1 MMNKINQAIKQVE
14 NGDIENGLKQL
25 EKMIPSSTDDE
36 KYSIAQYYVKWGF
49 HEKAKEI
56 FEQLINKYPDESD
69 LILQLAEIYID
80 LDQDED
86 AIALLDKIKDDDP
99 SYIQALLIQADLY
112 QVQGLEEVSEMKL
125 LEAKRMKPDEPVID
139 FGLAEL
145 YFSLGEYSKCLPY
158 YENVA
163 DSGIEISGVDLN
175 ERMAESLRS
184 LGEFEKAL
192 PYYEKAIDERFDINT
207 LFGYAFTAFHAG
219 YYKKA
224 IELFTQLKELDPDY
238 HSLYLYLAKAY
249 EHEGLLNDSYEH
261 AKLGLKIDPFNKDLL
276 LYAGKI
282 ALKLGERE
290 EAEQHLKKAIS
301 IDPGFSEAV
310 LSLTKIYLHDGRYEE
325 VVECIEEVMNSGE
338 YDPQFE
344 WDLAYAKN
352 KLEQYTDALKHYRQ
366 AYTFFK
372 DNIDFLEEFGFF
384 LLEEGAHEEAK
395 EIFRKILEQDPANVE
410 IQEMVMKLED
420 YE

>member
-1 MMNKINQAIKQVE
+1 MNKVDQAIQQVE
-14 NGDIENGLKQL
+14 NGDIQTGLKKL
-25 EKMIPSSTDDE
+25 EKLISSSTDDE
-36 KYSIAQYYVKWGF
+36 KYLIAQYYVKWGF
-49 HEKAKEI
+49 LEKAKEI
-56 FEQLINKYPDESD
+56 FEQLITKHPDESE
-69 LILQLAEIYID
+69 LILHLAEIYID
-80 LDQDED
+80 LDHDDD
-86 AIALLDKIKDDDP
+86 AIALLDKIYHEDP
-99 SYIQALLIQADLY
+99 AYIQALLLQADLY

-125 LEAKRMKPDEPVID
+125 LEAKRLKPDEPVID

-145 YFSLGEYSKCLPY
+145 YFSLGEYSKCIPY

-163 DSGIEISGVDLN
+163 DSGIEISGVDIN
-175 ERMAESLRS
+175 ERIAESLRS

-219 YYKKA
+219 YYKKS

-249 EHEGLLNDSYEH
+249 EHEGLLDESYEH
-261 AKLGLKIDPFNKDLL
+261 AKLGLKIDNLDKDLL

-282 ALKLGERE
+282 ALKLGERK
-290 EAEQHLKKAIS
+290 EAEQLLKKAIS

-310 LSLTKIYLHDGRYEE
+310 HTLTKIYLHDERYVD
-325 VVECIEEVMNSGE
+325 VVQCIEEVMNSGE
-338 YDPQFE
+338 YDPQFD

-352 KLEQYTDALKHYRQ
+352 KLEQYTDALNHYRQ

-372 DNIDFLEEFGFF
+372 DNIDFLEEFGYF

-395 EIFRKILEQDPANVE
+395 EIFQKILEQDPTNVE
-410 IQEMVMKLED
+410 IQEMVMKLEE
-420 YE
+420 Y

>member
-1 MMNKINQAIKQVE
+1 MNKVNQAIQQVE
-14 NGDIENGLKQL
+14 NGDIETGLKKL
-25 EKMIPSSTDDE
+25 EKLVSSSTDDE
-36 KYSIAQYYVKWGF
+36 KYLIAQYYVKWGF
-49 HEKAKEI
+49 LEKAKEI
-56 FEQLINKYPDESD
+56 FEQLITKHPDESE
-69 LILQLAEIYID
+69 LILHLAEIYID
-80 LDQDED
+80 LDHDDD
-86 AIALLDKIKDDDP
+86 AIALLDKIYHEDP
-99 SYIQALLIQADLY
+99 AYIQALLLQADLY

-125 LEAKRMKPDEPVID
+125 LEAKRLKPDEPVID

-145 YFSLGEYSKCLPY
+145 YFSLGEYSKCIPY

-163 DSGIEISGVDLN
+163 DSGIEISGVDIN
-175 ERMAESLRS
+175 ERIAESLRS

-219 YYKKA
+219 YYKKS

-249 EHEGLLNDSYEH
+249 EHEGLLDESYEH
-261 AKLGLKIDPFNKDLL
+261 AKLGLKIDNLDKDLL

-282 ALKLGERE
+282 ALKLGERK
-290 EAEQHLKKAIS
+290 EAEQLLKKAIS

-310 LSLTKIYLHDGRYEE
+310 HTLTKIYLHDERYVD
-325 VVECIEEVMNSGE
+325 VVQCIEEVMNSGE
-338 YDPQFE
+338 YDPQFD

-352 KLEQYTDALKHYRQ
+352 KLEQYTDALNHYRQ

-372 DNIDFLEEFGFF
+372 DNIDFLEEFGYF

-395 EIFRKILEQDPANVE
+395 EIFQKILEQDPANVE
-410 IQEMVMKLED
+410 IQEMVMKLEE
-420 YE
+420 Y

>member
-1 MMNKINQAIKQVE
+1 MNKVDQAIQQVE
-14 NGDIENGLKQL
+14 NGDIETGLKKL
-25 EKMIPSSTDDE
+25 EKLISSSTDDE
-36 KYSIAQYYVKWGF
+36 KYLIAQYYVKWGF
-49 HEKAKEI
+49 LEKAKEI
-56 FEQLINKYPDESD
+56 FEQLITKHPDESE
-69 LILQLAEIYID
+69 LILHLAEIYID
-80 LDQDED
+80 LDHDDD
-86 AIALLDKIKDDDP
+86 AIALLDKIYHEDP
-99 SYIQALLIQADLY
+99 AYIQALLLQADLY

-125 LEAKRMKPDEPVID
+125 LEAKRLKPDEPVID

-145 YFSLGEYSKCLPY
+145 YFSLGEYSKCIPY

-163 DSGIEISGVDLN
+163 DSGIEISGVDIN
-175 ERMAESLRS
+175 ERIAESLRS

-219 YYKKA
+219 YYKKS

-249 EHEGLLNDSYEH
+249 EHEGLLDESYEH
-261 AKLGLKIDPFNKDLL
+261 AKLGLKIDNLDKDLL

-282 ALKLGERE
+282 ALKLGERK
-290 EAEQHLKKAIS
+290 EAEQLLKKAIS

-310 LSLTKIYLHDGRYEE
+310 HTLTKIYLHDERYVD
-325 VVECIEEVMNSGE
+325 VVQCIEEVMNSGE
-338 YDPQFE
+338 YDPQFD

-352 KLEQYTDALKHYRQ
+352 KLEQYTDALNHYRQ

-372 DNIDFLEEFGFF
+372 DNIDFLEEFGYF

-395 EIFRKILEQDPANVE
+395 EIFQKILEQDPANVE
-410 IQEMVMKLED
+410 IQEMVMKLEE
-420 YE
+420 Y

>member
-1 MMNKINQAIKQVE
+1 MNKVDQAIQQVE
-14 NGDIENGLKQL
+14 NGDIETGLKKL
-25 EKMIPSSTDDE
+25 EKLISSSTDDE
-36 KYSIAQYYVKWGF
+36 KYLIAQYYVKWGF
-49 HEKAKEI
+49 LEKAKEI
-56 FEQLINKYPDESD
+56 FEQLITKHPDESE
-69 LILQLAEIYID
+69 LILHLAEIYID
-80 LDQDED
+80 LDHDDD
-86 AIALLDKIKDDDP
+86 AIALLDKIYHEDP
-99 SYIQALLIQADLY
+99 AYIQALLLQADLY

-125 LEAKRMKPDEPVID
+125 LEAKRLKPDEPVID

-145 YFSLGEYSKCLPY
+145 YFSLGEYSKCIPY

-163 DSGIEISGVDLN
+163 DSGIEISGVDIN
-175 ERMAESLRS
+175 ERIAESLRS

-219 YYKKA
+219 YYKKS

-249 EHEGLLNDSYEH
+249 EHEGLLDESYEH
-261 AKLGLKIDPFNKDLL
+261 AKLGLKIDHLDKDLL

-282 ALKLGERE
+282 ALKLGERK

-310 LSLTKIYLHDGRYEE
+310 HTLTKIYLHDERYVD
-325 VVECIEEVMNSGE
+325 VVQCIEEVMNSGE
-338 YDPQFE
+338 YDPQFD

-352 KLEQYTDALKHYRQ
+352 KLEQYTDALNHYRQ

-372 DNIDFLEEFGFF
+372 DNIDFLEEFGYF

-395 EIFRKILEQDPANVE
+395 EIFQKILEQDPANVE
-410 IQEMVMKLED
+410 IQEMVMKLEE
-420 YE
+420 Y